1 MNSIAVIIGLI
12 SVVILIFIVG
22 APVKSIQ
29 LLGKVLFRFV
39 VGVLILFIFNVFG
52 GYIGLHLP
60 INLFTVGVS
69 SLLGILGI
77 ISLISWKILF
87 L

>member
-1 MNSIAVIIGLI
+1 MSTIAVIIGLI
-12 SVVILIFIVG
+12 SVVILIFIIG
-22 APVKSIQ
+22 APIKSIQ
-29 LLGKVLFRFV
+29 LLGKALFRLV
-39 VGVLILFIFNVFG
+39 IGILLLFIFNVFG

-77 ISLISWKILF
+77 VSLISWKILF

>member
-22 APVKSIQ
+22 APVKTIQ
-29 LLGKVLFRFV
+29 ILGKVLFRFV